1 MVTEA
6 APEDGISNELVVSF
20 DEITAKKIEV
30 YRPFAFFSDVDA
42 SYVVEGADGT
52 QTYTIPGEEPEG
64 WTTVYEGSEIRID
77 TIKAIRN
84 LAGTGGEYRAW
95 RVDGELL
102 VDPGGFGAN
111 GFHLPFDPE
120 ATGAN
125 YAANTVSS
133 DGYEDGKSATDL
145 YDGNID
151 NGVFIGPKET
161 IGSFD
166 ATLTT
171 NIPCTSLEV
180 YVLNLNQTSASG
192 SITAN
197 GGT

>member
-1 MVTEA
+1 MAKSSSTA
-6 APEDGISNELVVSF
+6 A
-20 DEITAKKIEV
+20 
-30 YRPFAFFSDVDA
+30 A
-42 SYVVEGADGT
+42 SAT
-52 QTYTIPGEEPEG
+52 
-64 WTTVYEGSEIRID
+64 
-77 TIKAIRN
+77 
-84 LAGTGGEYRAW
+84 
-95 RVDGELL
+95 
-102 VDPGGFGAN
+102 N
-111 GFHLPFDPE
+111 GFYLPFDPE

-197 GGT
+197 GGTPKAITTETGWIECNPPASGTLTSLVLNRTASAISNNALRFSAIKVDGKILVDSQQHRCRRQRQR